1 MTIKSDVTTIH
12 PVLPERLPDF
22 QLLDLPAVRDAL
34 GLLQASRGADRL
46 RTRRHGRLYMGQESL
61 TFRSVHAC
69 GCVTHWERVVPLEG
83 ARVGSNA
90 RNFEPE
96 ILGTVQ
102 IEPCDGASDWV
113 GLEHLRPKNDS

>member
-61 TFRSVHAC
+61 AFRSVHDLRLR
-69 GCVTHWERVVPLEG
+69 HP
-83 ARVGSNA
+83 
-90 RNFEPE
+90 
-96 ILGTVQ
+96 LGTSRPTRRRTRRNQ
-102 IEPCDGASDWV
+102 CSQFRAGDLGYSSD
-113 GLEHLRPKNDS
+113 